1 MIILGLQDNH
11 SASVCLLVD
20 GEVVAVAEEERY
32 TRIKMD
38 SGFPKNAIDDLRE
51 KYPDEFN
58 KIDRVAVACIYQSYN
73 DFATKRYPKFKI
85 KDFLVEEKRYWLPIL
100 NGVKAL
106 FLS

>member
-1 MIILGLQDNH
+1 MIILGLHDNH

-20 GEVVAVAEEERY
+20 GEV
-32 TRIKMD
+32 
-38 SGFPKNAIDDLRE
+38 
-51 KYPDEFN
+51 
-58 KIDRVAVACIYQSYN
+58 VAVACIYQSYN